1 MSGVGN
7 NLKVPTYIKASSPQ
21 GLFRQMLLNNLRSG
35 NKYHYQDIQ
44 FVKDAWYAW
53 FYKDVSF
60 GEVANE
66 IVSQVTTQST

>member
-7 NLKVPTYIKASSPQ
+7 NLQVPTFIKASSPQ
-21 GLFRQMLLNNLRSG
+21 GLFRLMLLNNIRSG

-53 FYKDVSF
+53 FYKSVSF
-60 GEVANE
+60 GELNTELMPV
-66 IVSQVTTQST
+66 VTQST